1 MQCGS
6 VCGAHQIEYTE
17 HLNRNCVGFYF
28 CSDYVIMHSWV
39 ICLPVWLSNTLN
51 LLFFIYFIG
60 QNMRVETSVTVS
72 CNFEFFNGN
81 WIEIVSIMPTWMLI
95 SKMVAD
101 FQQSISC
108 FLFPTW
114 RICSRL
120 GCNCQ
125 KCLFLGNLSYL
136 MLVYNI
142 LFLRLWFSYYV
153 VSYKIAPEW
162 IERQQC
168 YCDFEVHPFFRS
180 YREWNIQFCQN
191 DLLLLFFIVNITR
204 DSKTHKSYLIL
215 RQS

>member
-1 MQCGS
+1 MWIGVWCASNWIHRALESKLCGILFLFGLCNHAQLS
-6 VCGAHQIEYTE
+6 
-17 HLNRNCVGFYF
+17 HL
-28 CSDYVIMHSWV
+28 ST
-39 ICLPVWLSNTLN
+39 CLALSNTLN
-51 LLFFIYFIG
+51 WMFFIYFIG
-60 QNMRVETSVTVS
+60 QNMRVETSVS

-81 WIEIVSIMPTWMLI
+81 WIEIVSKMPTWMLI

-101 FQQSISC
+101 FQQSISY

-168 YCDFEVHPFFRS
+168 YCDFEVHPFCRS